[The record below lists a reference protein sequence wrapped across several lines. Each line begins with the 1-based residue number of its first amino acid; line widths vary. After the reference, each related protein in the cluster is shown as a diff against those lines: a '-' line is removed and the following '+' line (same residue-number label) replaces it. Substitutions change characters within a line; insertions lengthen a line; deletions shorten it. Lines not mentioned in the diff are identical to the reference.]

1 MKHQSS
7 LDLGVIGNAA
17 VAALIDRSAR
27 LVWMCTSRMD
37 GDPVFCRL
45 LKGNDDAAS
54 GAWSMMIDDCVATEQ
69 AYLRST
75 AILDTTLVDRDG
87 NRLRIRDFAP
97 RFKRAGRIFRP
108 LAIVRIVEP
117 IHGAPRLSVAIDPL
131 FDYGARKP
139 ETTRGSSHIRFLLG
153 GQVMRLTTDAPIDFI
168 LRKTPFVVDRPY
180 AFVLGPDESLA
191 DAPTAT
197 AHRMLEETRDYWV
210 EWVRYLSL
218 PVDWQ
223 DIVIRAAITLKL
235 CSNEETGAI
244 MAALTTSVPEYGES
258 GRTWDYRFCWLR
270 DAFFTVK
277 ALNGLGATKTMED
290 YLSYVT
296 NIAAGSPDGYLQPL
310 FGIGLERHIE
320 ERTLGSLEGYRNLGP
335 VRAGNAAYTQVQN
348 DGYGSVILAATQC
361 FFDERLPNMGGEA
374 LFRRLEPLGEQAVR
388 RWDQPDAGI
397 WEYRTRNGI
406 HTHSSLMCWAACD
419 RLAKIAGKLGLAER
433 AVYWRGHAETI
444 REGILERAWDEKLRH
459 FTSSFGGA
467 DLDASLLLIPEIGLV
482 PASDPRFLATLQA
495 VETQLRFGNHLYRY
509 RTPDDFGEPETAFTA
524 CTFWLIDALARVGR
538 NDDALAIFDEVLAH
552 RNHLGLLSEG
562 LHIETGELWG
572 NFPQTY
578 SMVGLVNAAMRLSR
592 RWEDVL

>member
-45 LKGNDDAAS
+45 LKGNDDAES

>member
-45 LKGNDDAAS
+45 LKGNDAES